1 MNGDAVK
8 RSILVFAALTV
19 GCSRARLNDTAVS
32 TRLSRDSGGSLDS
45 GDSHDGMGDP
55 ADEKSSCRVTI
66 NELMSNGSLEA
77 DWLELINLEPEP
89 VDLSGWQLFDEGG
102 IELGWPIP
110 DDTVLEPGALLVVTA
125 DDGASADAQLSA
137 SFKLSS
143 EGETLSLVDPQGAL
157 ADEVEFPA
165 LELDTSYARLPD
177 GTGSWVVS
185 LSPTRA
191 VTNVLD

>member
-8 RSILVFAALTV
+8 RSILALAALTV

-32 TRLSRDSGGSLDS
+32 ARLGRDSGGSW
-45 GDSHDGMGDP
+45 DSHDGIGDP
-55 ADEKSSCRVTI
+55 PDEKSSCRVTI
-66 NELMSNGSLEA
+66 NELMSNGSVAA
-77 DWLELINLEPEP
+77 DWLELINLEPES

-102 IELGWPIP
+102 VELGWTIP
-110 DDTVLEPGALLVVTA
+110 DDTVIASGGLLVVTA
-125 DDGASADAQLSA
+125 DDGASADTQLSA

-143 EGETLSLVDPQGAL
+143 QGETLSLVDPEGAL
-157 ADEVEFPA
+157 ADEVAFPA

-185 LSPTRA
+185 LSPTRELA
-191 VTNVLD
+191 NVLD